1 MIVIG
6 LTGSIGMGKTTA
18 ANMLRVMGCPVHEAD
33 RAVHDILA
41 GDGAA
46 THAVAMTFPDAYDR
60 KKNTIDRSKLR
71 AALGDDPE
79 KWQALEDI
87 LHPLVVAS
95 EMKFLRD
102 AKNKGAK
109 IAVLDIPLLFETGA
123 ETRLDYT
130 ICVTAPPFI
139 QRQRVMSRQGMT
151 EADFAFRLSRQ
162 MADVEKRARA
172 DFVVQTGLGRAHTGQ
187 ALQKIVR
194 SLRKSALTEPKR

>member
-46 THAVAMTFPDAYDR
+46 IHAVAMTFPEAYDR
-60 KKNTIDRSKLR
+60 TKNAIDRSKLR

-102 AKNKGAK
+102 AKNKGAA

-123 ETRLDYT
+123 EARLDYT

-139 QRQRVMSRQGMT
+139 QRQRVLSRSGMT
-151 EADFAFRLSRQ
+151 EEDFAFRLSRQ
-162 MADVEKRARA
+162 MPDVEKRARA

-187 ALQKIVR
+187 ALRKILR
-194 SLRKSALTEPKR
+194 SLKN